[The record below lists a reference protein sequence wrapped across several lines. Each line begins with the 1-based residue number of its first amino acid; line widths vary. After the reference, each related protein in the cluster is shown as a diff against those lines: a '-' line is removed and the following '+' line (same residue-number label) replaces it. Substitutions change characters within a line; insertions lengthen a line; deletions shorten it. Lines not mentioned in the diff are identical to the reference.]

1 MSAQTFLF
9 ADLAGYTALTEAM
22 GDESAADAAAEFC
35 EYVRGLLAAHGAEEV
50 KAIGDAV
57 LLRVPDAAS
66 AARLAER
73 IVCDYG
79 ARHRA
84 LGVAVGMHTGTAVQR
99 GDDWFG
105 SAVNVAARV
114 ADAARAG
121 EVLMTGA
128 TRAAAGD
135 AIAVRPRGERRFKH
149 VGDPVTIFALA
160 AGAGEP
166 PSSLPV
172 DPVCRMVLDPQLA
185 AEHTVYR
192 GVEYHFCSQDC
203 ARAFAAHP
211 RRYARRRRRTWTLR
225 R

>member
-114 ADAARAG
+114 ADA
-121 EVLMTGA
+121 
-128 TRAAAGD
+128 
-135 AIAVRPRGERRFKH
+135 
-149 VGDPVTIFALA
+149 
-160 AGAGEP
+160 
-166 PSSLPV
+166 
-172 DPVCRMVLDPQLA
+172 
-185 AEHTVYR
+185 
-192 GVEYHFCSQDC
+192 
-203 ARAFAAHP
+203 
-211 RRYARRRRRTWTLR
+211 
-225 R
+225 